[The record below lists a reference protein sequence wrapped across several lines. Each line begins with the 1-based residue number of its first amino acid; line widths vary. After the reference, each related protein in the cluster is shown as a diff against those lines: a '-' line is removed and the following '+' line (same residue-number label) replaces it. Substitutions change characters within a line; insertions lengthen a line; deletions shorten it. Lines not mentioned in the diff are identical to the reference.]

1 MAKRRFKSSTINTG
15 GSPLVA
21 ADVTASMRAE
31 DNYQRANEQRQ
42 LNALQQNNKYLA
54 EDSKKMQLDLAQRQK
69 DLEQWHE
76 SIIDDAGGMW
86 DHLAQFS
93 PTLGKLAAAQAKKVE
108 AESGSFDEMQAAT
121 DYFRRGGLSDEAK
134 ELKAA
139 MDSEDGTNA
148 AVGAAARDE
157 AEKGHTAAAGKLIS
171 YVSHRSLEMGRQNF
185 LREAASMHPQ
195 AVQEILRSDDKL
207 VIVDPKTGSK
217 IETTFAEAW
226 LGDNMAAARY
236 ALSVA
241 HRKATSML
249 GVSGGG
255 HTVAQLELA
264 GWFETTSKNNAAL
277 LKSKSQ
283 DAYEQRSE
291 AKKVQMVDEL
301 QAALLSGDMEALN
314 RFDQEAAGLASK
326 EQGRAGL
333 GMSGREIQ
341 EFRRESIAALYA
353 LDKVKR
359 HQIMA
364 AYGAKGYFLSN
375 KGASFA
381 DYNENQMALLAE
393 ELDRIDT
400 RNTAKAKAERE
411 AEMEKKKQAFLN
423 SVRDE
428 NGYVDLR
435 AAKKSKTYRELVLE
449 YPELRQELDT
459 TLQAD
464 SLQQEAI
471 DRLFDNAEQAM
482 ANGSFTQNDF
492 DRLPPRV
499 QLKIE
504 QSGLWTNYKKDK
516 LDPFISSGAQQ
527 TAINATRKAFKF
539 ADEKQAADFD
549 HRAKML
555 QRAIDLEIHRVAES
569 LSKSIPAEERYRQ
582 AADQVTE
589 MIRGINGGNEE
600 TRDTESPFFFSSE
613 GGAPNIHKYYGGY
626 TTGEQAR
633 NRDQRRLDKL
643 DPNKGGSVNAW
654 KSVNF
659 YGATTTEGKAFIT
672 KMLNDY
678 SKAPGSYQP
687 TFFFQRLGVLNN
699 KRFPELLNELA
710 PLVGHPGVP
719 DPLKDNALWT
729 AIPQSQI
736 DRIDDKYNCAT
747 ETSARLIGKAC
758 NATGEQLW
766 KQGVHAPAIEAKFE
780 GEDQL
785 YAGGLVSA
793 LQFSAQR
800 NGTMAMG
807 GNKTVNQTFDQWN
820 LIKQDYPNQIEQYP
834 DLKRKLESYQNMD
847 PASLFAVVSLMSG
860 LGPERLTEMSSAA
873 LSDNLSTYGR
883 FAYRATGDKRFL
895 DLTKYEQR
903 RNLGPVVS
911 DTQVSQSLGAKAGDQ
926 LAYYPKPVTATQIQ
940 KLNTIGKYES
950 DSVGG
955 YNAVNQIGTKKGHGT
970 LGHSGPFGDMDQHKG
985 KFLTEMTVGEIMELQ
1000 ARRSG
1005 MSNEEWI
1012 RQGRLHAVGRYQFT
1026 RDTFASLVKRMGIP
1040 LTAKFDHRTQDA
1052 MALQLYDER
1061 KMSPWVGVT
1070 KRGIY
1075 E

>member
-54 EDSKKMQLDLAQRQK
+54 EDSKRMQLDLAQRQK

-134 ELKAA
+134 QLQAA
-139 MDSEDGTNA
+139 MDSEDGTDA
-148 AVGAAARDE
+148 AVGAAAREE

-195 AVQEILRSDDKL
+195 AVQEILRSDEKL

-264 GWFETTSKNNAAL
+264 GWFEATAKNNAAL

-301 QAALLSGDMEALN
+301 EAALKSGDMTALN
-314 RFDQEAAGLASK
+314 RFDQQAAGLASK
-326 EQGRAGL
+326 EQGRTGL
-333 GMSGREIQ
+333 GMSGKEIQ

-359 HQIMA
+359 HEIMA

-375 KGASFA
+375 KGASFL
-381 DYNENQMALLAE
+381 DYNENQVALLAQ
-393 ELDRIDT
+393 ELDAIDSRNRAKT
-400 RNTAKAKAERE
+400 RAERE
-411 AEMEKKKQAFLN
+411 AEMEKKKQAFLT

-435 AAKKSKTYRELVLE
+435 TAKKSKTYRELVLE
-449 YPELRQELDT
+449 YPEIRVELDR

-471 DRLFDNAEQAM
+471 DRLFENAEQSM
-482 ANGSFTQNDF
+482 ANGSFTKSDL

-504 QSGLWTNYKKDK
+504 QSGLWDNYKKDK
-516 LDPFISSGAQQ
+516 LDPFVSSKAQQ
-527 TAINATRKAFKF
+527 TSINLTRKAFKY
-539 ADEKQAADFD
+539 ADDKQAADFD
-549 HRAKML
+549 HRAAML
-555 QRAIDLEIHRVAES
+555 NRAIDLEIHRIAEG
-569 LSKSIPAEERYRQ
+569 LSKSIPAPDRYTQ
-582 AADQVTE
+582 AADEVTL
-589 MIRGINGGNEE
+589 MIKGINSGNDE
-600 TRDTESPFFFSSE
+600 TRDPESPFFYSSE
-613 GGAPNIHKYYGGY
+613 GGAPNIHKYFGGY

-643 DPNKGGSVNAW
+643 DPNKGGNVNSW

-659 YGATTTEGKAFIT
+659 YGSTTTEGKAYIT

-736 DRIDDKYNCAT
+736 DRIDDRYNCAT

-758 NATGEQLW
+758 NATGQALW
-766 KQGVHAPAIEAKFE
+766 KQGQHAEAIQAKVPDEA
-780 GEDQL
+780 DQP
-785 YAGGLVSA
+785 YVGGLVSA
-793 LQFSAQR
+793 MQFSAQT
-800 NGTMAMG
+800 NGQLHTG
-807 GNKTVNQTFDQWN
+807 SRTVNEMLDVRN
-820 LIKQDYPNQIEQYP
+820 ELREGYPELIKQHPE
-834 DLKRKLESYQNMD
+834 LKNKLESYGDMD
-847 PASLFAVVSLMSG
+847 PASLFAAVMLMSG
-860 LGPERLTEMSSAA
+860 TNPGNIGNIADK
-873 LSDNLSTYGR
+873 LSENLSTYGR
-883 FAYRATGDKRFL
+883 FSYRATGDKRFL
-895 DLTKYEQR
+895 NLTKFEQR
-903 RNLGPVVS
+903 RNLGPTVS

-926 LAYYPKPVTATQIQ
+926 LAYYPKPVTAKQIQ

-955 YNAVNQIGTKKGHGT
+955 YNAVNQIGTKGGHDVEGY
-970 LGHSGPFGDMDQHKG
+970 SGPFGEMAQYKG
-985 KFLTEMTVGEIMELQ
+985 KFLTEMTVRELMELQ
-1000 ARRSG
+1000 ARRPG
-1005 MSNEEWI
+1005 MSNAEWI
-1012 RQGRLHAVGRYQFT
+1012 KQGRLHAIGRYQFT
-1026 RDTFASLVKRMGIP
+1026 RDTFADLVKRMGIP
-1040 LTAKFDHRTQDA
+1040 PDAKFDHRLQDA